1 MSTRLTDREIEEIA
15 RRIAADIS
23 RGGSSVAPAADKN
36 VRAPQGEQTFLSAG
50 HTAGL
55 GVFSTVDEAVRAA
68 KEAQPR
74 FVALKLEHRARI
86 IAAIRRAMLDNCELL
101 AKAAWEETGLG
112 RYEDK
117 VVKNRLVTEKTP
129 GIEDLAPIAQTGDHG
144 LVLIE
149 PAPFGVIGAITPV
162 TNPTSTIICNSIGML
177 SAGNAVAFNVHPY
190 AKNCCMQ
197 TIAIIN
203 KAILANDGP
212 PNVVTGVANPTIESA
227 QELMRHPLVRLV
239 VVTGGGEVVKVA
251 MNSGKRAIAAGPGN
265 PPVVVDESADIDKA
279 ARDIILGASTD
290 NNIICTDEKE
300 VIAVSSITDALLNSM
315 RNQGAVVIPRERLPE
330 LERVVFTEM
339 RGPRQRAKVDKDL
352 IGKNANAIL
361 AKMGIS
367 AGDSVR
373 LVVAEVDEN
382 HPLLWTE
389 QMMPVMGVVR
399 VSDANRAIDFGVELE
414 GGNRHTAVM
423 HSKNLDNLSRMA
435 KACDCSIFV
444 KNGRSQ
450 AGLGLDGEGYCSFTI
465 ASPTGEGMTGPR
477 SFSRWRR
484 CTMVDHFRIT

>member
-1 MSTRLTDREIEEIA
+1 MSRLTDQEIEEIA
-15 RRIAADIS
+15 RRIAADIG
-23 RGGSSVAPAADKN
+23 RAAVPVAAPPVASEPAVA
-36 VRAPQGEQTFLSAG
+36 APEWQQVAG
-50 HTAGL
+50 IFA
-55 GVFSTVDEAVRAA
+55 TVSEAVTAA
-68 KEAQPR
+68 GIAQPQ
-74 FVALKLEHRARI
+74 FVALPLAQRSRILE
-86 IAAIRRAMLDNCELL
+86 AIRQSMRENCEVL
-101 AKAAWEETGLG
+101 AKAAHDETGYG

-117 VVKNRLVTEKTP
+117 IVKNRLVTDRTP
-129 GIEDLAPIAQTGDHG
+129 GIEDLAPIATSGDHG
-144 LVLIE
+144 LTLIE

-177 SAGNAVAFNVHPY
+177 AAGNSVVFNVHPY

-197 TIAIIN
+197 TIALLN
-203 KAILANDGP
+203 KAIMGAGGP
-212 PNVVTGVANPTIESA
+212 PNVIAGVANPTIESA
-227 QELMRHPLVRLV
+227 QELMHHPGIRLV
-239 VVTGGGEVVKVA
+239 VVTGGGEVVKAA
-251 MNSGKRAIAAGPGN
+251 MASGKRAICAGPGN
-265 PPVVVDESADIDKA
+265 PPAVVDETADIEKA

-300 VIAVSSITDALLNSM
+300 TIAVASVADALIASM
-315 RNQGAVVIPRERLPE
+315 GRQGAVVIPRERLTE
-330 LERVVFTEM
+330 LERVVFAELS
-339 RGPRQRAKVDKDL
+339 GPRQRSKVDKDL
-352 IGKNANAIL
+352 IGKNASVIL

-367 AGDSVR
+367 VPDSIR
-373 LVVAEVDEN
+373 LVVAEVDEG

-389 QMMPVMGVVR
+389 QMMPVMPVVR
-399 VSDANRAIDFGVELE
+399 VSNANRAIDLAVEIE

-465 ASPTGEGMTGPR
+465 ASPTGEGLTGPR

-484 CTMVDHFRIT
+484 CVLVDHFRIT

>member
-1 MSTRLTDREIEEIA
+1 MSTRLSDREIEEIA
-15 RRIAADIS
+15 RRIAADIA
-23 RGGSSVAPAADKN
+23 RGSAAPPPP
-36 VRAPQGEQTFLSAG
+36 VSGGAPSPYDS
-50 HTAGL
+50 GL
-55 GVFSTVDEAVRAA
+55 GIFSTVEEAVRAA
-68 KEAQPR
+68 HAAQPR

-86 IAAIRRAMLDNCELL
+86 LEAMRKAMLENAEVL

-117 VVKNRLVTEKTP
+117 IVKNRLVTEKTP
-129 GIEDLAPIAQTGDHG
+129 GIEDLAPIAVSGDHG
-144 LVLIE
+144 LTLTE
-149 PAPFGVIGAITPV
+149 PAPFGLIGAITPV

-177 SAGNAVAFNVHPY
+177 AAGNSVTFNVHPY

-197 TIAIIN
+197 TIALLN
-203 KAILANDGP
+203 KAIVAAGGP
-212 PNVVTGVANPTIESA
+212 PNVITGVANPTIESA

-239 VVTGGGEVVKVA
+239 VVTGGGEVVKAA
-251 MNSGKRAIAAGPGN
+251 MTSGKRAIAAGPGN
-265 PPVVVDESADIDKA
+265 PPVVVDETADIDKA
-279 ARDIILGASTD
+279 AHDIIMGASTD

-300 VIAVSSITDALLNSM
+300 VIAVASITDALIASM

-330 LERVVFTEM
+330 LERVVFEEI
-339 RGPRQRAKVDKDL
+339 RGPRQRGKVDKSL
-352 IGKNANAIL
+352 IGRNANVIL
-361 AKMGIS
+361 GRMGITAS
-367 AGDSVR
+367 DSVR
-373 LVVAEVDEN
+373 LIVAEVDEN

-389 QMMPVMGVVR
+389 QMMPVMPVCR
-399 VSDANRAIDFGVELE
+399 VSDAGRAIDLAVEVE

-435 KACDCSIFV
+435 KECNCSIFV

-465 ASPTGEGMTGPR
+465 SSPTGEGMTSPR

-484 CTMVDHFRIT
+484 CVLVDHFRIT

>member
-1 MSTRLTDREIEEIA
+1 MSTRLSDREIEEIA
-15 RRIAADIS
+15 RRIAADIAQ
-23 RGGSSVAPAADKN
+23 GNKPLPQTYTQIPPAPA
-36 VRAPQGEQTFLSAG
+36 PQYDQ
-50 HTAGL
+50 GL
-55 GVFSTVDEAVRAA
+55 GIFSNVEDAVRAA
-68 KEAQPR
+68 REAQPR

-86 IAAIRRAMLDNCELL
+86 IAAIRKVMLENCEAL

-117 VVKNRLVTEKTP
+117 IVKNRLVTEKTP
-129 GIEDLAPIAQTGDHG
+129 GIEDLAPICVTGDHG
-144 LVLIE
+144 LTLTE

-177 SAGNAVAFNVHPY
+177 AAGNSVTFNVHPY

-197 TIAIIN
+197 TIALIN
-203 KAILANDGP
+203 KAIVATGGP
-212 PNVVTGVANPTIESA
+212 PNVVTGVSNPTIESA

-265 PPVVVDESADIDKA
+265 PPVVVDETADIDKA
-279 ARDIILGASTD
+279 ARDIIMGASTD

-300 VIAVSSITDALLNSM
+300 VVTVSSITDALLASM

-330 LERVVFTEM
+330 LERVVFEEM
-339 RGPRQRAKVDKDL
+339 RGPRKRGKVDKSL
-352 IGKNANAIL
+352 IGKNASVIL
-361 AKMGIS
+361 GKMGIS
-367 AGDSVR
+367 ASDSVR

-389 QMMPVMGVVR
+389 QMMPVMGVCR
-399 VSDANRAIDFGVELE
+399 VSDANRAIDLAIEME

-435 KACDCSIFV
+435 KECDCSIFV

-450 AGLGLDGEGYCSFTI
+450 AGLGLDGEGHCSFTI
-465 ASPTGEGMTGPR
+465 ASPTGDGMTGPR
-477 SFSRWRR
+477 TFSRWRR
-484 CTMVDHFRIT
+484 CTMVDRFRIT